1 MPRILPFKLWAPIVL
16 LIMIGPTRDL
26 EAAPKT
32 GELTAAY
39 TQYKAAIEK
48 KDYATALVYARKSDQ
63 LAATEL
69 AEEDPRKAILAYNLG
84 TLYYR
89 LERHQDA
96 EEPLKRATDHYRNL
110 YGPDGTETLPPL
122 KRLAMNDQALKNWR
136 GAEKNYLEA
145 LRLIEA
151 VEGRKSE
158 SLAPIL
164 IQLNSVAEAQEAYKR
179 QQNYGRRAL
188 YIYDQAGKTRS
199 LESART
205 HVDLVGAEMKL
216 GDATRVNQHMQ
227 WAIEIYDDKLS
238 PDDPQLLEIYTLAS
252 QVYEQ
257 TGRENE
263 ARKYRR
269 LVRESNK

>member
-1 MPRILPFKLWAPIVL
+1 VPRILPFKLWAPIL
-16 LIMIGPTRDL
+16 LLLLIGPTRDL

-39 TQYKAAIEK
+39 TQYKAAIEN
-48 KDYATALVYARKSDQ
+48 KDYATALVYARKCDQ
-63 LAATEL
+63 LAAIEL

-84 TLYYR
+84 SLYYR

-96 EEPLKRATDHYRNL
+96 EEPLKRAAAHYRTL
-110 YGPDGTETLPPL
+110 YGPEGTEMLPPI

-151 VEGRKSE
+151 SEGRKSE

-164 IQLNSVAEAQEAYKR
+164 IQLSRLAEAQEAYKR

-188 YIYDQAGKTRS
+188 YIFDQAGKTRS
-199 LESART
+199 LESARV
-205 HVDLVGAEMKL
+205 HVDLIGAEMQL
-216 GDATRVNQHMQ
+216 GDASRVNQHMQ
-227 WAIEIYDDKLS
+227 WAIEIYDEKLS

-252 QVYEQ
+252 EVYEQ
-257 TGRENE
+257 TGKETE
-263 ARKYRR
+263 ARRYRR
-269 LVRESNK
+269 IVRESNK